1 MGGTIYCFKR
11 NETSVYLRMLQKEQD
26 CTTLDCFKRNEPA
39 LYSAAIVWMA
49 LY

>member
-1 MGGTIYCFKR
+1 MDGTVYCLKR
-11 NETSVYLRMLQKEQD
+11 NETAVYLRMLQTEQN